1 MFSLELLASCLIYCA
16 SIGYGGAISALGA
29 GLPELAANLKIPE
42 SVCGQLFAFR
52 GAGYLFGSLF
62 ASKFGKQKFIPTYGV
77 VALAIYLSGFSTAL
91 SALTTS
97 FTLLK
102 VALFF
107 QGIGFSLIDVFGAV
121 SLCELWGDR
130 VQVCLSSFSSFPVL
144 TVPLALDTNSQRY
157 LLLWCHR
164 WPVTHC
170 SLRIPQS
177 QFTRRWHLLL
187 HCGTPCGGHPESFL
201 WQT

>member
-1 MFSLELLASCLIYCA
+1 MLSLELLASCLIYCA

-29 GLPELAANLKIPE
+29 GLPELAANLNIPE

-52 GAGYLFGSLF
+52 GAGYLFGSLIS
-62 ASKFGKQKFIPTYGV
+62 SKLGKQKLIPTYGI

-121 SLCELWGDR
+121 CLCELWGDR
-130 VQVCLSSFSSFPVL
+130 VQVRPSPRSLFPVL
-144 TVPLALDTNSQRY
+144 TTLCSLGFKFAAQPVPLVPSSGRY
-157 LLLWCHR
+157 L
-164 WPVTHC
+164 
-170 SLRIPQS
+170 SL
-177 QFTRRWHLLL
+177 T
-187 HCGTPCGGHPESFL
+187 
-201 WQT
+201 